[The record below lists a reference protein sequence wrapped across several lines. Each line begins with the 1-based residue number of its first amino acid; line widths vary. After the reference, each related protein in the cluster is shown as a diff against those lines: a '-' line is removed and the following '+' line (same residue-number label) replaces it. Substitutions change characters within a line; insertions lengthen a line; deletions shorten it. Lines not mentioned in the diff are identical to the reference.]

1 MINEPTCRDV
11 IMASIGQ
18 MKGQCFDAIEM
29 LVIALEKRFQNY
41 ELTNAFGHYVC
52 IILNAF

>member
-1 MINEPTCRDV
+1 VINEPTCRDV